1 MAKTYL
7 DIVKYMVVAK
17 FTIDGLVDKP
27 DIIGAVFG
35 QTEGLLGDDLDL
47 RELQKGGKIGRI
59 EIEVSP
65 SGSKTYGRLLLPA
78 SLDRVETCILGAAVE
93 SVDRVGP
100 FEAKF
105 LVEKVEDTRAAKR
118 MKILERAKG
127 LMKQLLSTEI
137 PDSKELAEMVQREV
151 KSSEITT
158 YGPEKLPAGPDVGKA
173 DDVIIVEGRADVIT
187 LLKNDITNAIA
198 VGGATSNIP
207 PSIIKLATEKES
219 TIFVDG
225 DRGGDLVIRSLLN
238 AVEFDFATKAP
249 DGKEVEELT
258 RKEIIKA
265 LRSRVPV
272 DQLGKSRER
281 DANSHRDH
289 RDRRDERDGRD
300 NRYSRHGPYG
310 GARQPL
316 PPPPV
321 RPPMPPSQEGPDQFP
336 QQPQFGPEGRQGQS
350 DSDFMDS
357 GEAPHLKDIRSDTDE
372 EEASDEGALQ
382 RIEPS
387 RMGRP
392 EGEPMPRPALES
404 VLLGQLANGLTDLSG
419 TLRSRLYSSDGSV
432 VKEVPIRELLS
443 VLQDAR
449 STYAVVLDGVI
460 TQRLVE
466 LSLEKGVKAIYGVR
480 ANPMPRRH
488 PELILYTKEQ
498 GRIE

>member
-35 QTEGLLGDDLDL
+35 QTEGLLGDELDL

-127 LMKQLLSTEI
+127 LIKQLLATEM

-187 LLKNDITNAIA
+187 LLKNDITNAVA

-207 PSIIKLATEKES
+207 ATIIRLANEKES

-225 DRGGDLVIRSLLN
+225 DRGGDLIIRSMLN
-238 AVEFDFATKAP
+238 AAELDFAAKAP

-265 LRSRVPV
+265 LRSRVPI
-272 DQLGKSRER
+272 DQYMGNGRRQHDDHGRRDRDIR
-281 DANSHRDH
+281 DA
-289 RDRRDERDGRD
+289 
-300 NRYSRHGPYG
+300 RHGQYG
-310 GARQPL
+310 SAHQQPQ
-316 PPPPV
+316 PPQPIRPQPQPAPQEPP
-321 RPPMPPSQEGPDQFP
+321 QFP
-336 QQPQFGPEGRQGQS
+336 QQQFEPAGEPAGRQGQS
-350 DSDFMDS
+350 DSDFLDS
-357 GEAPHLKDIRSDTDE
+357 EEAPSLKDIRSEADE
-372 EEASDEGALQ
+372 EEPEASSLQ

-387 RMGRP
+387 RVGRP

-404 VLLGQLANGLTDLSG
+404 VLLGQLANGLVDLSG

-432 VKEVPIRELLS
+432 IKEVPIRELLAA
-443 VLQDAR
+443 LQDAR
-449 STYAVVLDGVI
+449 AAYAVVLDGVI